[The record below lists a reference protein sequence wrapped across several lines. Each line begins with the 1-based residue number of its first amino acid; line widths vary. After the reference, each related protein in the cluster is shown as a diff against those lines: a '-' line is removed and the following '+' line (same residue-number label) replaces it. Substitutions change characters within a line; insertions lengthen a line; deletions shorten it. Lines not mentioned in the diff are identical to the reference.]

1 MTDLQVRARNP
12 RLGYL
17 MVVSGATLFGLNGGL
32 SRVAI
37 GADIDVGTFTT
48 LRITAAAVVFAIAA
62 LATGPA
68 ALRPPRGRSLLLIVA
83 LGLVGVAGLQLTYN
97 IAITRLPLGIALL
110 LEYLAPVLIV
120 LWVRF
125 VRHEPVHPRMWIAVA
140 LALGGLAVVGQ
151 VWDGI
156 ALDALG
162 VTMGLAAAVCFA
174 TYFLLGEHQGGS
186 RSADGSGGSD
196 PLHVIVWAFLVATV
210 LMNVVQPVWATPPL
224 TGSTSMLG
232 RLDGLSIAPWL
243 AVALIVVLGTVAPFF
258 LMLLALRHLPAT
270 VVTVVAMLEPVIATV
285 LGWGWFAESL
295 TLVQVLGVAAVLV
308 GIVTAQTARTVEPE
322 LPPPP

>member
-1 MTDLQVRARNP
+1 MTALLVRARNP

-17 MVVSGATLFGLNGGL
+17 MVITGAVLFGINGGV

-37 GADIDVGTFTT
+37 AADIGVETFTT
-48 LRITAAAVVFAIAA
+48 LRITGAAVVFAVAA
-62 LATGPA
+62 LALRPSV
-68 ALRPPRGRSLLLIVA
+68 LRPPRGSSLLLIVA

-125 VRHEPVHPRMWIAVA
+125 VRHERVHPRMWIAVA
-140 LALGGLAVVGQ
+140 LALGGLAAVGQ
-151 VWDGI
+151 VWDGVT
-156 ALDALG
+156 LDALG
-162 VTMGLAAAVCFA
+162 VAMGLAAAVCFA
-174 TYFLLGEHQGGS
+174 TYFLLGEHQTDN
-186 RSADGSGGSD
+186 AD
-196 PLHVIVWAFLVATV
+196 PLHVIVWAFVVAALV
-210 LMNVVQPVWATPPL
+210 MNVIQPVWTTPSL
-224 TGSTSMLG
+224 TGTTSMLG
-232 RLDGLSIAPWL
+232 RLDGFSVAPWL
-243 AVALIVVLGTVAPFF
+243 AVSAIVVLGTVAPFF

-295 TLVQVLGVAAVLV
+295 TLVQVVGVLAVLA

-322 LPPPP
+322 LLPPP

>member
-1 MTDLQVRARNP
+1 MTDLQVRVRIP

-17 MVVSGATLFGLNGGL
+17 MVITGAALFGLNGGV

-37 GADIDVGTFTT
+37 GADIDVETFTT
-48 LRITAAAVVFAIAA
+48 LRITAAASVFALAA
-62 LATGPA
+62 LVLRPS
-68 ALRPPRGRSLLLIVA
+68 ALRPPRGRALLLVIA

-125 VRHEPVHPRMWIAVA
+125 VRHERVHPRMWVAVA

-151 VWDGI
+151 VWNGVT
-156 ALDALG
+156 LDALG
-162 VTMGLAAAVCFA
+162 VAMGLAAAVCFA
-174 TYFLLGEHQGGS
+174 TYFLLGEHQS
-186 RSADGSGGSD
+186 ENAD
-196 PLHVIVWAFLVATV
+196 PLHVIVWAFLVATLV
-210 LMNVVQPVWATPPL
+210 MNMVQPVWTTPSL
-224 TGSTSMLG
+224 GGTTSMLG
-232 RLDGLSIAPWL
+232 RLDAFAIAPWV
-243 AVALIVVLGTVAPFF
+243 AVSVVVVLGTVAPFF

-270 VVTVVAMLEPVIATV
+270 VVTMVAMLEPVIATV

-295 TLVQVLGVAAVLV
+295 TVVQVVGVLAVLA
-308 GIVTAQTARTVEPE
+308 GIVTAQTARTVEPDL
-322 LPPPP
+322 LPPP

>member
-1 MTDLQVRARNP
+1 MTDLLVRTRNP

-17 MVVSGATLFGLNGGL
+17 MVVTGAVLFGLNGGV

-37 GADIDVGTFTT
+37 GADLGVETFTT
-48 LRITAAAVVFAIAA
+48 LRITAAAAVFVLAA
-62 LATGPA
+62 LVLRPSV
-68 ALRPPRGRSLLLIVA
+68 LRPPRGRHLLLIAA

-125 VRHEPVHPRMWIAVA
+125 VRHERVHPRMWIAVA

-151 VWDGI
+151 VWDGVT
-156 ALDALG
+156 LDALG

-174 TYFLLGEHQGGS
+174 TYFLLGEHQGEHH
-186 RSADGSGGSD
+186 D

-210 LMNVVQPVWATPPL
+210 VMNVVQPVWTTPSL
-224 TGSTSMLG
+224 TGTTSLLG
-232 RLDGLSIAPWL
+232 RLDAYTIAPWV
-243 AVALIVVLGTVAPFF
+243 AVSAIVVLGTVAPFF

-270 VVTVVAMLEPVIATV
+270 VVTVVAMLEPVIATL

-295 TLVQVLGVAAVLV
+295 TAVQVVGVLTVLA
-308 GIVTAQTARTVEPE
+308 GIVTAQTARTVEPDL
-322 LPPPP
+322 LPPP

>member
-1 MTDLQVRARNP
+1 MTDLSARVRTP

-17 MVVSGATLFGLNGGL
+17 MVITGAVLFGLNGGV

-37 GADIDVGTFTT
+37 EADIGAETFTT
-48 LRITAAAVVFAIAA
+48 LRITAAAAVFVLAA
-62 LATGPA
+62 LVLRPSV
-68 ALRPPRGRSLLLIVA
+68 LRPPRGRSLLLIVA

-125 VRHEPVHPRMWIAVA
+125 VRRERVHPRMWVAVA

-162 VTMGLAAAVCFA
+162 VAMGLAAAVCFA
-174 TYFLLGEHQGGS
+174 TYFLLGEHQGGH
-186 RSADGSGGSD
+186 DD
-196 PLHVIVWAFLVATV
+196 PLHVIVWAFLAATLV
-210 LMNVVQPVWATPPL
+210 MNVVQPVWTTPSL

-232 RLDGLSIAPWL
+232 RLDGFTIAPWT
-243 AVALIVVLGTVAPFF
+243 AVAVVVVLGTVAPFF

-295 TLVQVLGVAAVLV
+295 TAVQVVGVLTVLV
-308 GIVTAQTARTVEPE
+308 GIVTAQTARTAPPDL
-322 LPPPP
+322 LPPP

>member
-1 MTDLQVRARNP
+1 MTDRQVRARSP

-17 MVVSGATLFGLNGGL
+17 MVITGAVLFGLNGGV

-37 GADIDVGTFTT
+37 GADLDVETFTT
-48 LRITAAAVVFAIAA
+48 LRVTAAAAVFALAA
-62 LATGPA
+62 G
-68 ALRPPRGRSLLLIVA
+68 ALRPSALSPPRGRSLLLIVA
-83 LGLVGVAGLQLTYN
+83 LGLVGVAGVQLTYN

-125 VRHEPVHPRMWIAVA
+125 VRRERVRPRMWVAVA

-151 VWDGI
+151 VWNGI
-156 ALDALG
+156 TLDALG

-174 TYFLLGEHQGGS
+174 TYFLLGEHQGEHH
-186 RSADGSGGSD
+186 D

-210 LMNVVQPVWATPPL
+210 AMNVVQPVWTTPSL
-224 TGSTSMLG
+224 TGATSLLG
-232 RLDGLSIAPWL
+232 RFDGYTVAPWL
-243 AVALIVVLGTVAPFF
+243 AVSAVVVLGTVAPFF
-258 LMLLALRHLPAT
+258 LMLQALRHLPAT
-270 VVTVVAMLEPVIATV
+270 VVTVVAMLEPVVATL

-295 TLVQVLGVAAVLV
+295 TAVQVVGVLTVLA
-308 GIVTAQTARTVEPE
+308 GIVTAQTSRTVEPDL
-322 LPPPP
+322 LPPP